1 MAKDENKK
9 KYDVPNNRIR
19 FHDEKGEYTD
29 LNAEEDGTRY
39 AVMDTA
45 KGKLLVRKLPNGEVA
60 ISLDR
65 DGNNTMETELFTR
78 GGVVAVTSD
87 ALNKSAL
94 PKGIPDTNAANQLR
108 TLVSTSFGELTNG
121 FSPLKDG
128 KLTPE
133 IIEQLNRPTIAR
145 LHKSDAENMANVL
158 VDVLNQIEPPLDT
171 PAQPSSV
178 KPINR

>member
-1 MAKDENKK
+1 MAKDEIKK
-9 KYDVPNNRIR
+9 EYDVPNNRIR
-19 FHDEKGEYTD
+19 FHDEKGEYTE
-29 LNAEEDGTRY
+29 LNSEENGTRY

-45 KGKLLVRKLPNGEVA
+45 KGKLLVRKLPSGEVA

-87 ALNKSAL
+87 ALNKNAL
-94 PKGIPDTNAANQLR
+94 PKGIADPNAATQLR
-108 TLVSTSFGELTNG
+108 TLVSTSFGELPGG

-133 IIEQLNRPTIAR
+133 IIEQLNRPTISR
-145 LHKSDAENMANVL
+145 LHKSDAENMASVL
-158 VDVLNQIEPPLDT
+158 INVLNQIDPPLDT
-171 PAQPSSV
+171 PAQPAGV
-178 KPINR
+178 KPITR